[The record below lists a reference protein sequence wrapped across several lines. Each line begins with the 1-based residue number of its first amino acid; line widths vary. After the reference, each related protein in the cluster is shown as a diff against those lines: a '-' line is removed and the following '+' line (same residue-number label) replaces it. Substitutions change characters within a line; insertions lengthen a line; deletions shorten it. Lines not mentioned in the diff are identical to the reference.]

1 MAIYKILIIIHHYL
15 FNNTATAGGVYM
27 TSGDYLDKILDRM
40 TSTHNITR
48 NFTADGRTFA
58 TYALY
63 EASSEKY
70 VLSRKANLWKVSE
83 SEHVLFMTLPENA
96 DPGADSGADP
106 GADSEADSGAGPGA
120 NSSADP
126 EALFDEAGR
135 LISDYMEPVLSR
147 GNEKY
152 PPKDH
157 MRTFLTAVLVLERF
171 PGPELIRKVR
181 RYRFDKSYLFSLRGF
196 SQGRII
202 VVDLP
207 SKRVYTSPAA
217 KDVAAFFRQA
227 L

>member
-1 MAIYKILIIIHHYL
+1 
-15 FNNTATAGGVYM
+15 M

-40 TSTHNITR
+40 TSTHNLTR
-48 NFTADGRTFA
+48 NFTADGKTFA
-58 TYALY
+58 AYALY

-96 DPGADSGADP
+96 DPGADSGAD
-106 GADSEADSGAGPGA
+106 SEADPGA
-120 NSSADP
+120 LFE
-126 EALFDEAGR
+126 EASR

-157 MRTFLTAVLVLERF
+157 MRTFLTAVLVLERS
-171 PGPELIRKVR
+171 PDQELIRKVR
-181 RYRFDKSYLFSLRGF
+181 RFRFDKSYLFSLRGF

-207 SKRVYTSPAA
+207 SKKVYTSPAS

>member
-1 MAIYKILIIIHHYL
+1 
-15 FNNTATAGGVYM
+15 M
-27 TSGDYLDKILDRM
+27 TSGDYLDKILGRM
-40 TSTHNITR
+40 TFTHNITR

-58 TYALY
+58 AYALY

-96 DPGADSGADP
+96 DPGADS
-106 GADSEADSGAGPGA
+106 EADSGAGPGA

-126 EALFDEAGR
+126 EALFKEAGR

>member
-1 MAIYKILIIIHHYL
+1 
-15 FNNTATAGGVYM
+15 M

-48 NFTADGRTFA
+48 NFTADGWTFA
-58 TYALY
+58 AYALY

-96 DPGADSGADP
+96 DPGADS
-106 GADSEADSGAGPGA
+106 EADSGAGPGA

-126 EALFDEAGR
+126 EALFKEAGR

-157 MRTFLTAVLVLERF
+157 MRTFLTAVLVLERS

-217 KDVAAFFRQA
+217 KDVAGFYRQV

>member
-1 MAIYKILIIIHHYL
+1 
-15 FNNTATAGGVYM
+15 M

-40 TSTHNITR
+40 TSTHNLTR
-48 NFTADGRTFA
+48 NFTADGKTFA
-58 TYALY
+58 AHALY

-83 SEHVLFMTLPENA
+83 SEHVLFMILPENA
-96 DPGADSGADP
+96 DHG
-106 GADSEADSGAGPGA
+106 
-120 NSSADP
+120 ADP
-126 EALFDEAGR
+126 EALFEEAGR

-157 MRTFLTAVLVLERF
+157 MRTFLTTVLVLERS

-181 RYRFDKSYLFSLRGF
+181 RFRFDKSYLFSLRGF

-207 SKRVYTSPAA
+207 SKKVYTSPAA

>member
-1 MAIYKILIIIHHYL
+1 
-15 FNNTATAGGVYM
+15 M

-48 NFTADGRTFA
+48 NFTADGWTFA
-58 TYALY
+58 AYALY

-83 SEHVLFMTLPENA
+83 SEHVLFMTLPEN
-96 DPGADSGADP
+96 ADP

-157 MRTFLTAVLVLERF
+157 MRTFLTAVLVLERS

-207 SKRVYTSPAA
+207 SKKVYTSPAA

>member
-1 MAIYKILIIIHHYL
+1 
-15 FNNTATAGGVYM
+15 M

-48 NFTADGRTFA
+48 NFTADGMTFA
-58 TYALY
+58 AHALY
-63 EASSEKY
+63 ESSSEKY

-96 DPGADSGADP
+96 DPGADS
-106 GADSEADSGAGPGA
+106 EADSGAGPGA

-126 EALFDEAGR
+126 EALFEEAGR

-207 SKRVYTSPAA
+207 SKKVYTSPAA

>member
-48 NFTADGRTFA
+48 NFTADGWTFA
-58 TYALY
+58 AYALY

-96 DPGADSGADP
+96 DPGADS
-106 GADSEADSGAGPGA
+106 EADSGAGPGA

-126 EALFDEAGR
+126 EALFKEAGR

-157 MRTFLTAVLVLERF
+157 MRTFLTAVLVLERS

>member
-1 MAIYKILIIIHHYL
+1 
-15 FNNTATAGGVYM
+15 M
-27 TSGDYLDKILDRM
+27 TSGDYLEKILDRM

-48 NFTADGRTFA
+48 NFTANGKTFA
-58 TYALY
+58 AHALY

-96 DPGADSGADP
+96 DPGTDPGADP
-106 GADSEADSGAGPGA
+106 GADSDADPGA
-120 NSSADP
+120 SP
-126 EALFDEAGR
+126 EALFEEAGR

-157 MRTFLTAVLVLERF
+157 MRTFLTAVLVLERS
-171 PGPELIRKVR
+171 PGPELIRKVH

-207 SKRVYTSPAA
+207 SKKVYTSPAA

>member
-1 MAIYKILIIIHHYL
+1 
-15 FNNTATAGGVYM
+15 M

-48 NFTADGRTFA
+48 NFTADGWTFA
-58 TYALY
+58 AYALY

-96 DPGADSGADP
+96 DPGTDPGANSDADSGANP
-106 GADSEADSGAGPGA
+106 GAS
-120 NSSADP
+120 P
-126 EALFDEAGR
+126 EALFEETGR

-157 MRTFLTAVLVLERF
+157 MRTFLTAVLVLERS
-171 PGPELIRKVR
+171 PDQELIRKVR
-181 RYRFDKSYLFSLRGF
+181 RFRFDKSYLFSLRGF

>member
-1 MAIYKILIIIHHYL
+1 
-15 FNNTATAGGVYM
+15 M
-27 TSGDYLDKILDRM
+27 TSGDYLDKILEKM

-48 NFTADGRTFA
+48 NFAADGRTFA
-58 TYALY
+58 AHALY
-63 EASSEKY
+63 ESSSEKY
-70 VLSRKANLWKVSE
+70 VLTRKANLWKVSE
-83 SEHVLFMTLPENA
+83 SEHILFMTLPENA
-96 DPGADSGADP
+96 DPGTDPGANSDADP
-106 GADSEADSGAGPGA
+106 GANPGA
-120 NSSADP
+120 SP

-157 MRTFLTAVLVLERF
+157 MRTFLTAVLVLERS
-171 PGPELIRKVR
+171 PSPELVKKVR
-181 RYRFDKSYLFSLRGF
+181 KFRFDRSYLFSLRGF
-196 SQGRII
+196 SQGRVI

-207 SKRVYTSPAA
+207 SKKVYTSPAA

>member
-1 MAIYKILIIIHHYL
+1 
-15 FNNTATAGGVYM
+15 M

-40 TSTHNITR
+40 TFTHNITR

-58 TYALY
+58 AYALY

-96 DPGADSGADP
+96 DPGADS
-106 GADSEADSGAGPGA
+106 EADSGA
-120 NSSADP
+120 NFSADP
-126 EALFDEAGR
+126 EALFKEAGR

-157 MRTFLTAVLVLERF
+157 MRTFLTAVLVLERS
-171 PGPELIRKVR
+171 PDQELIRKVR
-181 RYRFDKSYLFSLRGF
+181 RFRFDKSYLFSLRGF

-207 SKRVYTSPAA
+207 SKKVYTSPAA

>member
-1 MAIYKILIIIHHYL
+1 
-15 FNNTATAGGVYM
+15 M

-48 NFTADGRTFA
+48 NFTADGKTFA
-58 TYALY
+58 AYALY

-96 DPGADSGADP
+96 DPGADSGAD
-106 GADSEADSGAGPGA
+106 SEADPGA

-126 EALFDEAGR
+126 GALFEEAGR

-147 GNEKY
+147 SNEKY

-157 MRTFLTAVLVLERF
+157 MRTFLTAVLVLERS
-171 PGPELIRKVR
+171 PDQELIRKVR
-181 RYRFDKSYLFSLRGF
+181 RFRFDKSYLFSLRGF

-207 SKRVYTSPAA
+207 SKKVYTSPAS

>member
-1 MAIYKILIIIHHYL
+1 
-15 FNNTATAGGVYM
+15 M

-106 GADSEADSGAGPGA
+106 GADS
-120 NSSADP
+120 SADP
-126 EALFDEAGR
+126 EALFEEAGR

-157 MRTFLTAVLVLERF
+157 MRTFLTAVLVLERS

-207 SKRVYTSPAA
+207 SKKVYTSPAA

>member
-15 FNNTATAGGVYM
+15 LNNTATAGGVYM

-58 TYALY
+58 AYALY

-96 DPGADSGADP
+96 DPGADPGADSDADP
-106 GADSEADSGAGPGA
+106 GANPGA
-120 NSSADP
+120 SP
-126 EALFDEAGR
+126 EALFEEAGR

-157 MRTFLTAVLVLERF
+157 MRTFLTAVLVLERS

-207 SKRVYTSPAA
+207 SKKVYTSPAA

>member
-1 MAIYKILIIIHHYL
+1 M
-15 FNNTATAGGVYM
+15 
-27 TSGDYLDKILDRM
+27 
-40 TSTHNITR
+40 
-48 NFTADGRTFA
+48 
-58 TYALY
+58 
-63 EASSEKY
+63 
-70 VLSRKANLWKVSE
+70 SRKANLWKVSE

-96 DPGADSGADP
+96 DPGADSGAAPETDP
-106 GADSEADSGAGPGA
+106 GA
-120 NSSADP
+120 
-126 EALFDEAGR
+126 LFEEAGR

-157 MRTFLTAVLVLERF
+157 MRTFLTAVLVLERS
-171 PGPELIRKVR
+171 PD
-181 RYRFDKSYLFSLRGF
+181 RFDKSYLFSLRGF

-207 SKRVYTSPAA
+207 SKKVYTSPAA

>member
-1 MAIYKILIIIHHYL
+1 
-15 FNNTATAGGVYM
+15 M

-48 NFTADGRTFA
+48 NFTADGWTFA
-58 TYALY
+58 AYALY

-96 DPGADSGADP
+96 DPGADS
-106 GADSEADSGAGPGA
+106 EADSGAGPGA

-126 EALFDEAGR
+126 EALFKEAGR

-157 MRTFLTAVLVLERF
+157 MRTFLTAVLVLERS

-207 SKRVYTSPAA
+207 SKKVYTSPAA

>member
-1 MAIYKILIIIHHYL
+1 
-15 FNNTATAGGVYM
+15 M

-96 DPGADSGADP
+96 DPGADS
-106 GADSEADSGAGPGA
+106 EADSGADSSA
-120 NSSADP
+120 DSSADP
-126 EALFDEAGR
+126 EALFDEAGC

-157 MRTFLTAVLVLERF
+157 MRTFLTAVLVLERS

-207 SKRVYTSPAA
+207 SKKVYTSPAA

>member
-1 MAIYKILIIIHHYL
+1 
-15 FNNTATAGGVYM
+15 M

-48 NFTADGRTFA
+48 NFAADGRTFA
-58 TYALY
+58 AHALY
-63 EASSEKY
+63 ESSSEKY

-83 SEHVLFMTLPENA
+83 SEHVLFMTLPE
-96 DPGADSGADP
+96 DADP
-106 GADSEADSGAGPGA
+106 GADSEEDSGAGPGA

-126 EALFDEAGR
+126 EALFEEAGR

-157 MRTFLTAVLVLERF
+157 MRTFLTAVLVLERS

-207 SKRVYTSPAA
+207 SKKVYTSPAA

>member
-1 MAIYKILIIIHHYL
+1 MNSAPIIFL
-15 FNNTATAGGVYM
+15 LL
-27 TSGDYLDKILDRM
+27 SGSLTPARR
-40 TSTHNITR
+40 S
-48 NFTADGRTFA
+48 RT
-58 TYALY
+58 
-63 EASSEKY
+63 
-70 VLSRKANLWKVSE
+70 
-83 SEHVLFMTLPENA
+83 
-96 DPGADSGADP
+96 
-106 GADSEADSGAGPGA
+106 
-120 NSSADP
+120 
-126 EALFDEAGR
+126 
-135 LISDYMEPVLSR
+135 R

-157 MRTFLTAVLVLERF
+157 MRTFLTAVLVLERS

-207 SKRVYTSPAA
+207 SKKVYTSPAA

>member
-1 MAIYKILIIIHHYL
+1 
-15 FNNTATAGGVYM
+15 M

-96 DPGADSGADP
+96 DPGADS
-106 GADSEADSGAGPGA
+106 EADSGAGPGA
-120 NSSADP
+120 
-126 EALFDEAGR
+126 EAGR

-157 MRTFLTAVLVLERF
+157 MRTFLTAVLVLERS

-207 SKRVYTSPAA
+207 SKKVYTSPAA

>member
-1 MAIYKILIIIHHYL
+1 
-15 FNNTATAGGVYM
+15 M

-96 DPGADSGADP
+96 DPGADS
-106 GADSEADSGAGPGA
+106 EADSGAGPGA

-126 EALFDEAGR
+126 EALFKEAGR

-152 PPKDH
+152 PP
-157 MRTFLTAVLVLERF
+157 LERS

-207 SKRVYTSPAA
+207 SKKVYTSPAA

>member
-1 MAIYKILIIIHHYL
+1 
-15 FNNTATAGGVYM
+15 M

-96 DPGADSGADP
+96 DPGADS
-106 GADSEADSGAGPGA
+106 EADSGAGPGA

-126 EALFDEAGR
+126 EALFEEAGR

-157 MRTFLTAVLVLERF
+157 MRTFLTAVLVLERS
-171 PGPELIRKVR
+171 PDQELIRKVR
-181 RYRFDKSYLFSLRGF
+181 RFRFDKSYLFSLRGF

-207 SKRVYTSPAA
+207 SKKVYTSPAA

>member
-1 MAIYKILIIIHHYL
+1 
-15 FNNTATAGGVYM
+15 M

-48 NFTADGRTFA
+48 NFTADGWTFA
-58 TYALY
+58 AYALY

-96 DPGADSGADP
+96 DPGADS
-106 GADSEADSGAGPGA
+106 EADSGAGPGA

-126 EALFDEAGR
+126 EALFEEAGR

-157 MRTFLTAVLVLERF
+157 MRTFLTAVLVLERS

>member
-1 MAIYKILIIIHHYL
+1 
-15 FNNTATAGGVYM
+15 M
-27 TSGDYLDKILDRM
+27 TSGDYLEKILDRM

-48 NFTADGRTFA
+48 DFTADGRTFA
-58 TYALY
+58 AHALY

-96 DPGADSGADP
+96 DPGTDPGADP
-106 GADSEADSGAGPGA
+106 GADSDADPGA
-120 NSSADP
+120 SP
-126 EALFDEAGR
+126 EALFEEAGR

-157 MRTFLTAVLVLERF
+157 MRTFLTAVLVLERS

-207 SKRVYTSPAA
+207 SQKVYTSPAA

>member
-1 MAIYKILIIIHHYL
+1 
-15 FNNTATAGGVYM
+15 M

-40 TSTHNITR
+40 TFTHNITR

-58 TYALY
+58 AYALY

-96 DPGADSGADP
+96 DPGADS
-106 GADSEADSGAGPGA
+106 EADSGAGPGA

-126 EALFDEAGR
+126 EALFKEAGR

-157 MRTFLTAVLVLERF
+157 MRTFLTAVLVLERS

-207 SKRVYTSPAA
+207 SKKVYTSPAA

>member
-1 MAIYKILIIIHHYL
+1 
-15 FNNTATAGGVYM
+15 M

-58 TYALY
+58 AYALY

-96 DPGADSGADP
+96 DPGADPGADSDADP
-106 GADSEADSGAGPGA
+106 GANPGA
-120 NSSADP
+120 SP
-126 EALFDEAGR
+126 EALFEETGR

-157 MRTFLTAVLVLERF
+157 MRTFRAAGLVLERF

>member
-1 MAIYKILIIIHHYL
+1 
-15 FNNTATAGGVYM
+15 M

-48 NFTADGRTFA
+48 NITADGRTFA
-58 TYALY
+58 AYALY

-96 DPGADSGADP
+96 DPGTDPGANSDADSGANP
-106 GADSEADSGAGPGA
+106 GASPGA
-120 NSSADP
+120 
-126 EALFDEAGR
+126 LFEEAGR

-157 MRTFLTAVLVLERF
+157 MRTFLTAVLVLERS
-171 PGPELIRKVR
+171 PSPELVKKVR
-181 RYRFDKSYLFSLRGF
+181 KFRFDRSYLFSLRGF
-196 SQGRII
+196 SQGRVI

-207 SKRVYTSPAA
+207 HKKVYTSPAA
-217 KDVAAFFRQA
+217 KDVAGFYRQV

>member
-1 MAIYKILIIIHHYL
+1 
-15 FNNTATAGGVYM
+15 M

-58 TYALY
+58 AYALY

-96 DPGADSGADP
+96 DPGADS
-106 GADSEADSGAGPGA
+106 EADSDTDSSAD
-120 NSSADP
+120 SSADP
-126 EALFDEAGR
+126 EALFDEAGC
-135 LISDYMEPVLSR
+135 LISNYMEPVLSR
-147 GNEKY
+147 CNEKY

-157 MRTFLTAVLVLERF
+157 MRTFLTAVLVLERS

-207 SKRVYTSPAA
+207 SKKVYTSPAA

>member
-1 MAIYKILIIIHHYL
+1 
-15 FNNTATAGGVYM
+15 M

-96 DPGADSGADP
+96 YPGADP
-106 GADSEADSGAGPGA
+106 GAS
-120 NSSADP
+120 P
-126 EALFDEAGR
+126 EALFEEAGR

-157 MRTFLTAVLVLERF
+157 MRTFLTAVLVLERS

-207 SKRVYTSPAA
+207 SKKVYTSPAA

>member
-58 TYALY
+58 AYALY

-96 DPGADSGADP
+96 DPGTDPGANSDADSGANP
-106 GADSEADSGAGPGA
+106 GAS
-120 NSSADP
+120 P
-126 EALFDEAGR
+126 EALFEETGR

-207 SKRVYTSPAA
+207 SKKVYTSPAA

>member
-1 MAIYKILIIIHHYL
+1 
-15 FNNTATAGGVYM
+15 M

-58 TYALY
+58 AYALY

-96 DPGADSGADP
+96 DPGADS
-106 GADSEADSGAGPGA
+106 EADPGA

-126 EALFDEAGR
+126 EALFKEAGC

-157 MRTFLTAVLVLERF
+157 MRTFLTAVLVLERS

-207 SKRVYTSPAA
+207 SKKVYTSPAA

>member
-1 MAIYKILIIIHHYL
+1 
-15 FNNTATAGGVYM
+15 M

-96 DPGADSGADP
+96 DPGTDPGANPGADSDADP
-106 GADSEADSGAGPGA
+106 GAS
-120 NSSADP
+120 P
-126 EALFDEAGR
+126 EALFEESGR
-135 LISDYMEPVLSR
+135 VISDYMEPVLSR

-157 MRTFLTAVLVLERF
+157 MRTFLTAVLVLERS

-207 SKRVYTSPAA
+207 SKKVYTSPAA

>member
-15 FNNTATAGGVYM
+15 LNNTATAGGVYM

-48 NFTADGRTFA
+48 NFTADGWTFA
-58 TYALY
+58 AYALY

-96 DPGADSGADP
+96 DPGADS
-106 GADSEADSGAGPGA
+106 EADSGAGPGA

-126 EALFDEAGR
+126 EALFKEAGR